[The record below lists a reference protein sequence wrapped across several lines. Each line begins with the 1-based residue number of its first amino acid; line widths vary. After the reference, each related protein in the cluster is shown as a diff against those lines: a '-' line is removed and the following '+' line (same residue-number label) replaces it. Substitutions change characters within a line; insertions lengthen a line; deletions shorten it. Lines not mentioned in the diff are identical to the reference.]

1 MLNVEI
7 IGWIGSALVLLSFF
21 WDGFKMR
28 MINGLG
34 AAFWVLY
41 GVLIGSESLMFV
53 NSAIICIH
61 LYKVLIKLNYLLCL
75 FRKKSV

>member
-28 MINGLG
+28 IINGLG

-61 LYKVLIKLNYLLCL
+61 FYKVLIK
-75 FRKKSV
+75 

>member
-1 MLNVEI
+1 MDNSYFNVEI
-7 IGWIGSALVLLSFF
+7 VGWLGSALVLISFF
-21 WDGFKMR
+21 WDGLKMR

-41 GVLIGSESLMFV
+41 GILIGSESLMFV

-61 LYKVLIKLNYLLCL
+61 LYKVLMK
-75 FRKKSV
+75 